1 MSELARSTTVG
12 QRPTTQA
19 DLAVPP
25 QYSPQQIGGPRGGR
39 AFAFTGGAA
48 TYFGTAVLGV
58 LITFLTLGI
67 CYPFAVVLVQRWRC
81 KHSYIN
87 GQQMAFTGSAWSLFG
102 NWVKWFLLC
111 VVTLGV
117 YSFWVAPRITR
128 WKWEHTS
135 FATPT
140 LVMPAR

>member
-1 MSELARSTTVG
+1 MSELEPPTSLVPQPTARGNV
-12 QRPTTQA
+12 A
-19 DLAVPP
+19 IPP
-25 QYSPQQIGGPRGGR
+25 LYSPQQIGGTRSGR

-48 TYFGTAVLGV
+48 TYFGTAILGLV
-58 LITFLTLGI
+58 ITVCTLGI

-87 GQQMAFTGSAWSLFG
+87 GQQMVFTGSAWGLFG

-111 VVTLGV
+111 IVTIGI
-117 YSFWVAPRITR
+117 YGFWVAPRIAR

-135 FATPT
+135 FAAPT
-140 LVMPAR
+140 LVTPAR